1 MAKRLTNMQIDE
13 VSIVDDPA
21 NEEARVVIVKTRGG
35 GADMA
40 EIAKSLQGALE
51 ALSPQI
57 VEKALADLGT
67 VNPDAVEAATAIMKE
82 AVMDLEAMTKALET
96 AEASVEELAKKA
108 AKLEADNADL
118 DKKAKAA
125 EAKAKEAEDK
135 MTKALED
142 VTKAKA
148 APEDEDAAFLKSLPE
163 GARERILK
171 DRAELAEG
179 RAAIEKA
186 KAEKEEAEYIEK
198 AKDLGGDAKVL
209 GPVLMR
215 IAKGK
220 TTEADA
226 TAIEALLKSM
236 AAIAAKSPLFK
247 NIGTGAGDPNAGDPE
262 AMLKAKAEAIQKAN
276 EGMTYAVA
284 YTKALEE
291 NPDLYAEYT
300 KTRTTTR
307 A

>member
-57 VEKALADLGT
+57 VEKALADLGA

-82 AVMDLEAMTKALET
+82 AVMDLDAMTKALEA
-96 AEASVEELAKKA
+96 AEASVEELKKA
-108 AKLEADNADL
+108 KAKLEADNADL
-118 DKKAKAA
+118 DKKAKDA

-142 VTKAKA
+142 VAKAKA

-171 DRAELAEG
+171 DRAALADAT
-179 RAAIEKA
+179 AAIEKA
-186 KAEKEEAEYIEK
+186 NSEKEEAAYIEK

-226 TAIEALLKSM
+226 TAIETMLKSM

-247 NIGTGAGDPNAGDPE
+247 SIGTGAGDPNAGDPE
-262 AMLKAKAEAIQKAN
+262 AMLKSKAEAIQKAN

-291 NPDLYAEYT
+291 NPELYAEYA
-300 KTRTTTR
+300 KTRTATR